1 MIMGV
6 LILHFFDGFQQTLD
20 DQPQNPEICNGSL
33 GASIR
38 ILTLCS
44 RFGKRLVLWERS

>member
-6 LILHFFDGFQQTLD
+6 LILHFIDGFQQTLD